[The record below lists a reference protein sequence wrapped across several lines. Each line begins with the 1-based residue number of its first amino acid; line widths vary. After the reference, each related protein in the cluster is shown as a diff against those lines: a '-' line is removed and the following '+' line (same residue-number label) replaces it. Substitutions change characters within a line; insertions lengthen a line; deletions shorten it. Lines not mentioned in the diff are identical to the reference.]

1 MLLKKYLVESEDS
14 PFVKDHAI
22 AAEATFIRNQKLEL
36 SNRVVK
42 SFETLQPF
50 S

>member
-14 PFVKDHAI
+14 PFVKDHAV
-22 AAEATFIRNQKLEL
+22 AEANYIRNKKLEL
-36 SNRVVK
+36 PNRVVK